1 MKKLREC
8 ILWSVFGI
16 ICFMIGFTYFSWSV
30 YFKSSIQSMKTLTE
44 KHNQISYDKVSNI
57 DICKKF
63 GIMNDAWVDM
73 VDDQLSLIDPEII
86 KSFCNSDFDIYVS
99 NIDIAKDVRTVSGY
113 EEGVILGQTD
123 YQKRRIYINQT
134 YEAVESAPIHEIGHW
149 FDYYIDFPSCSEEF
163 EEIFEKEGETFQD
176 VFYNPIGEDCDA
188 QEMFAEGFELYYTDT
203 IQLYK
208 KCPELYNYL
217 DLTIK
222 KFINQ
227 KERFH
232 KWLESTSLKS

>member
-16 ICFMIGFTYFSWSV
+16 MCFVIGFTYFSWSV

-86 KSFCNSDFDIYVS
+86 KSFCNSDFDIS
-99 NIDIAKDVRTVSGY
+99 KDVRTVSGY

-149 FDYYIDFPSCSEEF
+149 FDYYIDFPSCSKEF

-217 DLTIK
+217 DLTIE
-222 KFINQ
+222 KFIKQ

>member
-134 YEAVESAPIHEIGHW
+134 YEAVESAPIHEIGH
-149 FDYYIDFPSCSEEF
+149 YYIDFPSCSEEF